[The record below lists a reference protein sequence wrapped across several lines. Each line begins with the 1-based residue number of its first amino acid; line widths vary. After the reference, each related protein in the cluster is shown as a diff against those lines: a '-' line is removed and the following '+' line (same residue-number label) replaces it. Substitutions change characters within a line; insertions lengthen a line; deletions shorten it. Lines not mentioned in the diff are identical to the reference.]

1 MKLDVD
7 NEKNIPET
15 NIEEKR
21 FILTSSLYSM
31 FKELYHEKNGVE
43 EVNSNILVDILNANG
58 VGGYARKAGDSL
70 KNSLGVKYNA
80 ANYENQLDQSYII
93 LNDISKEKA
102 AEIID
107 KLPEKY
113 FKIKNKSSIPTLA
126 NVVVIFGSEK
136 KIDFKIDIFASEEN
150 VKKAT
155 TALKRA
161 GYNSINQKSEKDM
174 EKSIVEYNK
183 EDYFIAQKIAKVLK
197 IEDMVE
203 NNDLENRVN
212 ITIK

>member
-1 MKLDVD
+1 M
-7 NEKNIPET
+7 
-15 NIEEKR
+15 
-21 FILTSSLYSM
+21 
-31 FKELYHEKNGVE
+31 
-43 EVNSNILVDILNANG
+43 
-58 VGGYARKAGDSL
+58 
-70 KNSLGVKYNA
+70 
-80 ANYENQLDQSYII
+80 
-93 LNDISKEKA
+93 
-102 AEIID
+102 
-107 KLPEKY
+107 
-113 FKIKNKSSIPTLA
+113 A
-126 NVVVIFGSEK
+126 NVVVILGSEK

-155 TALKRA
+155 NALKKA